1 MSDVSYFSNNR
12 KHPDGN
18 KRNDYGCHKNTERFK
33 GGIVDVR
40 PCVHDDSVNLVGK
53 IVASEGDIIRKFPD
67 IFRVEELCKYYKDNK
82 VY

>member
-1 MSDVSYFSNNR
+1 LSDVSHFSDNR

-18 KRNDYGCHKNTERFK
+18 KRNDYGYHKDTKRFK
-33 GGIVDVR
+33 GGIVDVG
-40 PCVHDDSVNLVGK
+40 PCVHDDPVGLAGK

-67 IFRVEELCKYYKDNK
+67 IFRGEELCKHYKKNK